1 MDFKQIADKVLGM
14 LQRADGND
22 PSRGHLTMNNWEWP
36 TGVALYGIYK
46 TYQESGDK
54 AILDYL
60 STSSPGP
67 SGCWRKCPV
76 LSTADSNIARCGTST
91 TSNSGATRCSWCAC
105 SWPKPVLY

>member
-1 MDFKQIADKVLGM
+1 MGEAYRQTADRVLAM

-46 TYQESGDK
+46 TWQQSGDP

-60 STSSPGP
+60 KGWYGDMLSREQQPWFPGP
-67 SGCWRKCPV
+67 KFGLPGLREAMGVRKRAFTFS
-76 LSTADSNIARCGTST
+76 LE
-91 TSNSGATRCSWCAC
+91 SWSA
-105 SWPKPVLY
+105 

>member
-60 STSSPGP
+60 VGCMMTCSTGRSSPTATSIP
-67 SGCWRKCPV
+67 WR
-76 LSTADSNIARCGTST
+76 RC
-91 TSNSGATRCSWCAC
+91 
-105 SWPKPVLY
+105 